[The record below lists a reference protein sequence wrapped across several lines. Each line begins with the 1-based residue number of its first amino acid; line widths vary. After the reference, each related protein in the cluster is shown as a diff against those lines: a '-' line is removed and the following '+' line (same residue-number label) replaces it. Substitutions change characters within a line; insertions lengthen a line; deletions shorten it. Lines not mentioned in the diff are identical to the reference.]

1 MVWWERSWAKQKG
14 NPVMNL
20 GPMELVIILLIVIA
34 IFGAS
39 RIAGIGAALGSSI
52 REFKKA
58 IRDDDTAPVT
68 TTSPSVLEDTGGS
81 RITGPV
87 QSRSGTEGG
96 QRNVSQHDTSTDGVL

>member
-1 MVWWERSWAKQKG
+1 
-14 NPVMNL
+14 MNL

-58 IRDDDTAPVT
+58 VRDDDAPASSSSTHSAT
-68 TTSPSVLEDTGGS
+68 TPSME
-81 RITGPV
+81 I
-87 QSRSGTEGG
+87 EKAEK
-96 QRNVSQHDTSTDGVL
+96 NN